1 MWGGATAAV
10 LVLAAGV
17 VVYLANQR
25 GEEIA
30 RQRAAVVDLA
40 ATGKV
45 AQAFRASKSTLAMKD
60 GPRQELV
67 GATSSLFA
75 TKLVSRE
82 KAVWLALGR
91 TSSGVFFGQRF
102 GGGSDGTVQPL
113 SQAQEVSPDLVLGE
127 LRTQLAEHGVDAQD
141 AQAFLEAAI
150 TGRSGAM
157 LLGRFAHP
165 HCKGLRSCSQLPGNQ
180 IAHGLLLERL
190 HHCSRTN
197 SVASQALRLVKH
209 NEFEFHS
216 EIVFVAFSSNAI
228 C

>member
-1 MWGGATAAV
+1 MTSIPTRSGARPAGIPAERTAANLGRRTASRGSAWLVWGAATAAV

-60 GPRQELV
+60 GSRQELV

-150 TGRSGAM
+150 TGQPLAV
-157 LLGRFAHP
+157 
-165 HCKGLRSCSQLPGNQ
+165 
-180 IAHGLLLERL
+180 
-190 HHCSRTN
+190 SR
-197 SVASQALRLVKH
+197 
-209 NEFEFHS
+209 
-216 EIVFVAFSSNAI
+216 
-228 C
+228 